1 MNDETKKF
9 FTGLLNKVTGLKC
22 IIITDREGVPLLKL
36 AKHNKFPELGT
47 RQPFLSTFSVANEQA
62 SKIGLG
68 RNETIISIYNNHQ
81 VIQMNKNPLIVTFVG
96 SDNFNTGHIIALND
110 QLDKYLEDYKLAV
123 TDPN

>member
-1 MNDETKKF
+1 MSCF
-9 FTGLLNKVTGLKC
+9 RVTGLKC

-68 RNETIISIYNNHQ
+68 RNESIISIYNNHQ
-81 VIQMNKNPLIVTFVG
+81 VRINYYNFIHQILNQSIMFLGNP
-96 SDNFNTGHIIALND
+96 N
-110 QLDKYLEDYKLAV
+110 E
-123 TDPN
+123 